1 METLWK
7 GNFVSIIVGS
17 FFLIVHI
24 FLDCRNRNRFLGENV
39 IGTKERGDSSC
50 ETKKEDEFQAR
61 RFYLECAMAHC
72 KGNWDRHSCL
82 ELESCFDDRGKRDF
96 SN

>member
-1 METLWK
+1 
-7 GNFVSIIVGS
+7 
-17 FFLIVHI
+17 
-24 FLDCRNRNRFLGENV
+24 
-39 IGTKERGDSSC
+39 
-50 ETKKEDEFQAR
+50 
-61 RFYLECAMAHC
+61 MAHC